1 MPSSVAGGKI
11 VEGVGLRIVIS
22 LRDRFRLGVKRWTA
36 GTVLYDMIQAW
47 LYWRWCQEGRSVPP
61 THVVKQMAIK
71 SYARRFGTKAFV
83 ETGTYL
89 GEMTFA
95 VRNLFDEIHTIEL
108 SAELCRRAERRFA
121 RYDHIHVVEGD
132 SAKRLP
138 EVLAKID
145 QPCLF
150 WLDGHHC
157 GALSAQAES
166 DTPIWD
172 ELRDVLGHPVKEHVV
187 LIDDARLFTGENDYP
202 TLRDLKEAVLRDRPD
217 LECEVA
223 DDIIRIHK
231 PFDAFG

>member
-1 MPSSVAGGKI
+1 
-11 VEGVGLRIVIS
+11 
-22 LRDRFRLGVKRWTA
+22 LGAKRWTA
-36 GTVLYDMIQAW
+36 GTVLYDAIQAW
-47 LYWRWCQEGRSVPP
+47 LYWRWRQEGRPVPP
-61 THVVKQMAIK
+61 THVVKQMTIK
-71 SYARRFGTKAFV
+71 TLARRFGTKAFV

-95 VRNLFDEIHTIEL
+95 VRNLFDEIWTIEL

-121 RYDHIHVVEGD
+121 CFGHIRVVEGD
-132 SAKRLP
+132 SAAKLP
-138 EVLAKID
+138 EVLAKIA

-157 GALSAQAES
+157 GGLSAQAES

-172 ELRDVLGHPVKEHVV
+172 ELRDVFNHPVKDHVI

-202 TLRDLKEAVLRDRPD
+202 TLKELKEAVLRDRPD
-217 LECEVA
+217 LVCDVA

-231 PFDAFG
+231 PFDVFA